1 MNGNE
6 AETLANAA
14 SDGAAEEAGDHSKK
28 EMNFGIAMAPERI
41 TIEVLKQL
49 IRDNQEKMTYA
60 FQEFFRLAAGLAL
73 LLGEDTVRIFMK
85 RLDDDEKSL
94 LLKYMSSLPYR
105 SLDWQTSV
113 LKTFTDETLRVNSS
127 LGGNP
132 LLSANLSSLIKREEA
147 PAPLKDFP

>member
-1 MNGNE
+1 MSQNIFE
-6 AETLANAA
+6 AI
-14 SDGAAEEAGDHSKK
+14 SKRVPSSRQSLDR
-28 EMNFGIAMAPERI
+28 AH
-41 TIEVLKQL
+41 
-49 IRDNQEKMTYA
+49 
-60 FQEFFRLAAGLAL
+60 
-73 LLGEDTVRIFMK
+73 MK